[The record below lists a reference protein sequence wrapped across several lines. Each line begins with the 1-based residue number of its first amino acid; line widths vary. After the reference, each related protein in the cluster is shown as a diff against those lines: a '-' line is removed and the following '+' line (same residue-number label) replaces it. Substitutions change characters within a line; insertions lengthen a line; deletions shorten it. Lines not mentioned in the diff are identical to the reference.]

1 MSRVAATAS
10 PRGLSFRAGDLN
22 EDERTIMQGAMD
34 MKVKTAREVMT
45 RVELKILRRVRL
57 VAPASTPSKRR
68 MLDSVLVLVP
78 HRSTEPARQPH
89 RREMTW

>member
-10 PRGLSFRAGDLN
+10 SHAFRAGDLN

-45 RVELKILRRVRL
+45 GVDIKILRRVRSMAWRCRFL
-57 VAPASTPSKRR
+57 TARPSQCTRR
-68 MLDSVLVLVP
+68 
-78 HRSTEPARQPH
+78 TG
-89 RREMTW
+89 